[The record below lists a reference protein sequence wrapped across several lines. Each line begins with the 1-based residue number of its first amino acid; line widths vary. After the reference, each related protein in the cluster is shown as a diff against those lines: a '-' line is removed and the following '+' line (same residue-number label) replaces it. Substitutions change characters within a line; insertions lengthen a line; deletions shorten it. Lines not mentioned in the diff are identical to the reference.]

1 MVATFLQD
9 DLVEELKKIFD
20 GFRLKNPLGES
31 SEINVFS
38 QSLPIPAPVA
48 PPADAEQELIEEGLV
63 DTDPVKVEDPYPYAI
78 VRVQEGKIETIDGA
92 QSVAAFIILGVYDE
106 SLQNQGHKDVLNMIQ
121 KIYERFA
128 KNAILAGK
136 YELLHPIEWTL
147 QDEESYPYFI
157 GGMALNFGTLPIRR
171 EDPYI

>member
-9 DLVEELKKIFD
+9 DLEEELKKIFD
-20 GFRLKNPLGES
+20 GFRLKNPLGEL

-38 QSLPIPAPVA
+38 QALPIPAPVA
-48 PPADAEQELIEEGLV
+48 PPENADPELVEEGLA
-63 DTDPVKVEDPYPYAI
+63 DTDPVKVKDPYPYAI
-78 VRVQEGKIETIDGA
+78 VRIMDGKIEIIDGP
-92 QSVAAFIILGVYDE
+92 QSVTVLIILGVYDE
-106 SLQNQGHKDVLNMIQ
+106 NLQNQGHKDVLNMIQ

-147 QDEESYPYFI
+147 QEEESYPYFI
-157 GGMALNFGTLPIRR
+157 GGMALNFGTLAIRR

>member
-20 GFRLKNPLGES
+20 GFRLKNPLGEL

-38 QSLPIPAPVA
+38 QALPIPAPVA

-147 QDEESYPYFI
+147 QEEESYPYFI
-157 GGMALNFGTLPIRR
+157 GGMALNFSTLPIRR